1 MARTSLRRR
10 RARRRRTMMMRRRR
24 SRSRS
29 RRRREVLIAIR
40 DGTSHANWKD
50 KKTGWDKLEQ
60 YTKMED
66 FESCRGVQTKGGKL
80 TKIDLTDCNLVRSF
94 PAALAKLDTLV
105 DTLLDTLVVLYLYGN
120 DLQGFLPAH
129 LGSRLAFLPSQ
140 PQEARRNL

>member
-1 MARTSLRRR
+1 
-10 RARRRRTMMMRRRR
+10 MMMRRRR

-105 DTLLDTLVVLYLYGN
+105 DTLLDTLVVLYPLRQRSPGISSGTSR
-120 DLQGFLPAH
+120 LSARLPAFPTSR
-129 LGSRLAFLPSQ
+129 GST
-140 PQEARRNL
+140 